1 MDKIELQRLLDGELD
16 HAQRCR
22 LLGQLDERPSQWRMV
37 ALALLEE
44 QAFSRELG
52 SLSRSDPH
60 VSQSTSITLAD
71 SKHSKSDVNNRAI
84 NRWLPVAIAA
94 SLLVGIGFLGGNW
107 LASRFDS
114 SSLSDSNIVG
124 NSIAVAVP
132 TTNDQ
137 EPIDVASL
145 TPVGQ
150 LSFASDMSVHS
161 NGDSVQV
168 PIYEAAPEQF
178 NQMLVNQQQQI
189 QQWSDQLRRRGFEL
203 EWRPEMLES
212 RLPDG
217 RAVIVPIQQVN
228 IRNLGQ

>member
-22 LLGQLDERPSQWRMV
+22 VLGQLDEQPSQWRMV

-44 QAFSRELG
+44 QAFCRELG
-52 SLSRSDPH
+52 SQSQRDPQVSRSA
-60 VSQSTSITLAD
+60 SIALAD
-71 SKHSKSDVNNRAI
+71 GKHSKSNANSGSI
-84 NRWLPVAIAA
+84 SRWLPMALAA
-94 SLLVGIGFLGGNW
+94 SLLVGVGVSAGNW

-114 SSLSDSNIVG
+114 SSPSDSKIVG
-124 NSIAVAVP
+124 GSMAVAEP
-132 TTNDQ
+132 TTSDQ
-137 EPIDVASL
+137 KPFDFASL

-150 LSFASDMSVHS
+150 LNFASDMNSQS
-161 NGDSVQV
+161 NGNSIQV
-168 PIYEAAPEQF
+168 PMYEAAPEQF
-178 NQMLVNQQQQI
+178 KQMLIAQQQQM
-189 QQWSDQLRRRGFEL
+189 QQWNDQLRRRGFEL
-203 EWRPEMLES
+203 EWHPEMLES